1 MAKLIFRKFIEA
13 KEQIEASLRR
23 KEISG
28 EDFSLETKQLC
39 ALKQIYEY
47 IRNDETWAG
56 QKRSRIKAMI
66 FLKNHCDYEKTK
78 EELHAKSKNSIEVS
92 MSYLSKKLESKIG
105 ANTIYLIKEG
115 KVDEAIIQFET
126 GTGMLNP
133 KDYVIEGLID
143 LLPPPVHS
151 HTSLSTCEKELKFL
165 LVFTINHLTE
175 LAAKYNQENLS
186 YLMYVLTS
194 TDRGIANDRRV
205 LYQLLKGEYS
215 RDASGESLNLN
226 SQIAIALEEYAL
238 L

>member
-1 MAKLIFRKFIEA
+1 MAKLIFRKFMEA
-13 KEQIEASLRR
+13 KERVEASLRR
-23 KEISG
+23 KELSS

-39 ALKQIYEY
+39 ALREILHYVKNERWISQE
-47 IRNDETWAG
+47 
-56 QKRSRIKAMI
+56 RSRKKAII
-66 FLKNHCDYEKTK
+66 FLNNNCSYEATRKD
-78 EELHAKSKNSIEVS
+78 LNASSKNSIEVS

-105 ANTIYLIKEG
+105 KNTIELIMEG
-115 KVDEAIIQFET
+115 RLDEARIQFET
-126 GTGMLNP
+126 GTGKLNP
-133 KDYVIEGLID
+133 RDYLIEGFLN

-226 SQIAIALEEYAL
+226 SQIAMALEEYAL

>member
-1 MAKLIFRKFIEA
+1 MAKLIFRKLIEA

-23 KEISG
+23 KELSS

-39 ALKQIYEY
+39 ALREIFHYVKNERWISQE
-47 IRNDETWAG
+47 RS
-56 QKRSRIKAMI
+56 KRKALV
-66 FLKNHCDYEKTK
+66 FLKNHCSYEKTRD
-78 EELHAKSKNSIEVS
+78 ELNATSKNSLEVS
-92 MSYLSKKLESKIG
+92 LSYISKKLESRIG
-105 ANTIYLIKEG
+105 KNTIELIMEG
-115 KVDEAIIQFET
+115 RLDEARIQFET
-126 GTGMLNP
+126 GTGKLNP
-133 KDYVIEGLID
+133 RDYLIEGFFN

-165 LVFTINHLTE
+165 LVFTINHLME
-175 LAAKYNQENLS
+175 LAVKYNQENLS

-194 TDRGIANDRRV
+194 MDRAIAEERRV

-226 SQIAIALEEYAL
+226 SQIAMALEEYAL